1 MGVCLPPDHLIT
13 TEHCKKDRQ
22 KRKSHCLHWLHLT
35 PTDFQMAVVVRATF
49 LIRCRS
55 RVGSKSLWVVNNCIL
70 LAVVFFSELGLEASL
85 RMKTPP
91 TLKGDAL
98 ECSDASKQGCQVIG
112 HIDASIVIQQRI
124 LKRKLRLSKWR
135 LACRFPGLQA

>member
-1 MGVCLPPDHLIT
+1 MAKPRLVFPSPPGALQPTVFPQTEVHSSKDPERLLT
-13 TEHCKKDRQ
+13 TELPDPDIH
-22 KRKSHCLHWLHLT
+22 
-35 PTDFQMAVVVRATF
+35 F
-49 LIRCRS
+49 
-55 RVGSKSLWVVNNCIL
+55 LWVCSSSTSTTLSISSWAL
-70 LAVVFFSELGLEASL
+70 ELPGAHPSELGLDASL

-124 LKRKLRLSKWR
+124 LERKLRLSKWR